1 MRSTTAR
8 VRALRMATCR
18 WARTD
23 SWSCALC
30 TGPGR
35 HPGSGTPWLAAA
47 TLDPS
52 GHPFPGDQVGGSLVG
67 METEIR
73 QVRPEDREHV
83 MRLAARL
90 LIGVVDGVVD
100 GAVE

>member
-1 MRSTTAR
+1 
-8 VRALRMATCR
+8 
-18 WARTD
+18 
-23 SWSCALC
+23 
-30 TGPGR
+30 
-35 HPGSGTPWLAAA
+35 
-47 TLDPS
+47 
-52 GHPFPGDQVGGSLVG
+52 